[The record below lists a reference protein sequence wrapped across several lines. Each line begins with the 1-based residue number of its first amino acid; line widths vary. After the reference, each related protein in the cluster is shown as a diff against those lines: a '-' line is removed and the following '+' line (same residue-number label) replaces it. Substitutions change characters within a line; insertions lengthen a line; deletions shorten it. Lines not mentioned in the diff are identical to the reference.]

1 MDIFSI
7 NGIIWGNVMIK
18 CFAVKKIYAFDIY
31 LFLSDLYICIVVL
44 QPSAV
49 ASEPFIT
56 GHERGSI
63 DYSE

>member
-1 MDIFSI
+1 MDIFSV

-31 LFLSDLYICIVVL
+31 LFLSELCICIVML

-49 ASEPFIT
+49 ASEPFII
-56 GHERGSI
+56 GQEKGV
-63 DYSE
+63 